1 MNPEIMDQAAE
12 PEQFKTDKQYNDLS
26 QRDKRSLVFHLL
38 YIMEVFDYEATMESI
53 VDNLN
58 RGFHMDVPLD
68 APEVEVARRI
78 IEQRA
83 ALDERYI
90 PLLSNW
96 RIERIGVCTKL
107 ILRYA
112 IWELEATDTDPKIVI
127 NEAIELAKGFA
138 EKDAFKFIN
147 GILDQIVKQK
157 SEVSQVSS

>member
-12 PEQFKTDKQYNDLS
+12 TDQFQADKSYNDLS

-58 RGFHMDVPLD
+58 RGFNMDVPFN
-68 APEVEVARRI
+68 APEVEITRLI
-78 IEQRA
+78 IEQRE

-112 IWELEATDTDPKIVI
+112 IWELVATDTEPKIVI

-157 SEVSQVSS
+157 TEAK

>member
-1 MNPEIMDQAAE
+1 MNPEIMEQPE
-12 PEQFKTDKQYNDLS
+12 PEQFQTEKLYRDLS
-26 QRDKRSLVFHLL
+26 ARDKRSLVFHLL
-38 YIMEVFDYEATMESI
+38 YIMEVFDYEASMESI

-68 APEVEVARRI
+68 APEVEIARRI

-112 IWELEATDTDPKIVI
+112 IWELVATETDAKIVI
-127 NEAIELAKGFA
+127 NEAIELAKAFA

-147 GILDQIVKQK
+147 GILDQIIKQK
-157 SEVSQVSS
+157 EITVVQP

>member
-12 PEQFKTDKQYNDLS
+12 PEQFQTDKSYGDLS

-68 APEVEVARRI
+68 APEVETARLI

-112 IWELEATDTDPKIVI
+112 IWELETGDTDPKIVI
-127 NEAIELAKGFA
+127 NEAIELAKAFA

-147 GILDQIVKQK
+147 GILDQIIKQK
-157 SEVSQVSS
+157 SEE

>member
-1 MNPEIMDQAAE
+1 MNPEIMDKAAE
-12 PEQFKTDKQYNDLS
+12 PEQFKTDKQYSDLS

-68 APEVEVARRI
+68 APEIEVARRV

-96 RIERIGVCTKL
+96 R
-107 ILRYA
+107 
-112 IWELEATDTDPKIVI
+112 
-127 NEAIELAKGFA
+127 
-138 EKDAFKFIN
+138 
-147 GILDQIVKQK
+147 
-157 SEVSQVSS
+157 

>member
-1 MNPEIMDQAAE
+1 MNPEIMEQAAD
-12 PEQFKTDKQYNDLS
+12 PEQFQSDKSYRDLS

-38 YIMEVFDYEATMESI
+38 YIMEVFDYEASMESI

-68 APEVEVARRI
+68 APEVEIARRI
-78 IEQRA
+78 IEQRD

-112 IWELEATDTDPKIVI
+112 IWELMATDTDPKIVI

-157 SEVSQVSS
+157 SEK